1 MQISRAI
8 AQQMEHSSWIRRM
21 FEIGLQL
28 RRERGAENVFDYSI
42 GNPEV
47 EPPEAVI
54 AALRR
59 IVGENRPRSH
69 SYMPNAGY
77 PEVRATL
84 ARRLAERSG
93 IPFTGDDILMTNG
106 AAGAIN
112 TILKAILDPGDEV
125 MVLTPYFPEYRC
137 YIENHAGRVVLVET
151 DEQFQPDPAR
161 IARALT
167 PRTRALIL
175 NSPNNPT
182 GVIYSEAVL
191 RAINRVLPDPV
202 LVICDE
208 PYRPLTF
215 DGAVTPEAVRIFDRA
230 AIAWSWSKAMAIP
243 GERIGYLA
251 LPPHLPGIAQLRGA
265 CTVANRILGYINAPA
280 IWQWVVAAV
289 PDATVDVAQYQAKR
303 DLLCC
308 ALQSM
313 GYHAPRPQGA
323 FYVFPKTP
331 IPDDIEFIGLLQ
343 QEGILAVPGTG
354 FGRTGFMRLSLTI
367 TRDAIERSLPGFER
381 ALRKTKADG
390 PQVNADLTGSRLS

>member
-1 MQISRAI
+1 MRISSAI
-8 AQQMEHSSWIRRM
+8 AQQMQQSSWIRRM
-21 FEIGLQL
+21 FETGVQL
-28 RRERGAENVFDYSI
+28 RRERGVANVFDYSI

-47 EPPEAVI
+47 EPPDAVI

-59 IVGENRPRSH
+59 IVAENRPRTH
-69 SYMPNAGY
+69 CYMPNAGY
-77 PEVRATL
+77 PEVRATM

-93 IPFTGDDILMTNG
+93 IPFTADDILMTSG

-112 TILKAILDPGDEV
+112 TILKATLDPGDEV
-125 MVLTPYFPEYRC
+125 MILAPYFPEYRF
-137 YIENHAGRVVLVET
+137 YIENHAGRVVTVET
-151 DEQFQPDPAR
+151 DQHFQPDPVR
-161 IARALT
+161 IAAALT

-182 GVIYSEAVL
+182 GVIYSERVL
-191 RAINRVLPDPV
+191 RAVNRVLPDPV

-230 AIAWSWSKAMAIP
+230 VIAWSWSKAMAIP

-251 LPPHLPGIAQLRGA
+251 LPPHLPGIAELRGA

-289 PDATVDVAQYQAKR
+289 PDVTVDVAQYQAKR
-303 DLLCC
+303 DLLCD

-313 GYHAPRPQGA
+313 GYDAPRPQGT
-323 FYVFPKTP
+323 FYVWVRTP
-331 IPDDIEFIGLLQ
+331 IPDDVAFIGLLQ
-343 QEGILAVPGTG
+343 QEGILAVPGVG
-354 FGRTGFMRLSLTI
+354 FGRTGYMRLSLTI
-367 TRDAIERSLPGFER
+367 TRDEIVRSLPGFER
-381 ALRKTKADG
+381 TIQNAVGSHPETK
-390 PQVNADLTGSRLS
+390 LSGSLFR

>member
-1 MQISRAI
+1 MQISRTLAR
-8 AQQMEHSSWIRRM
+8 QMEHSSWIRRM

-42 GNPEV
+42 GNPDL
-47 EPPEAVI
+47 EPPAAVM

-59 IVGENRPRSH
+59 IAAENRPRSH
-69 SYMPNAGY
+69 AYMPNAGF
-77 PEVRATL
+77 PEVRATM

-93 IPFTGDDILMTNG
+93 IPFTGDDILMTTG

-125 MVLTPYFPEYRC
+125 IILTPYFPEYRF
-137 YIENHAGRVVLVET
+137 YIENHGGRVVTVET

-161 IARALT
+161 IARAVT

-182 GVIYSEAVL
+182 GVIYSEKVL
-191 RAINRVLPDPV
+191 GEVNRVLPDPV

-230 AIAWSWSKAMAIP
+230 VIAWSWSKAMAIP

-280 IWQWVVAAV
+280 IWQWVVDAV
-289 PDATVDVAQYQAKR
+289 PEVTVDVAHYQARR
-303 DLLCC
+303 DLLCD
-308 ALQSM
+308 ALKSM
-313 GYHAPRPQGA
+313 GYDAPRPQGA

-354 FGRTGFMRLSLTI
+354 FGRGGYMRLSLTI

-381 ALRKTKADG
+381 AIAAARSLVGHAMA
-390 PQVNADLTGSRLS
+390 PTGAAVR

>member
-1 MQISRAI
+1 MQISRTLAR
-8 AQQMEHSSWIRRM
+8 QMEHSSWIRRM

-42 GNPEV
+42 GNPDL
-47 EPPEAVI
+47 EPPAAVM

-59 IVGENRPRSH
+59 IAAENRPRSH
-69 SYMPNAGY
+69 AYMPNAGF
-77 PEVRATL
+77 PEVRATM

-93 IPFTGDDILMTNG
+93 IPFTGDDILMTTG

-125 MVLTPYFPEYRC
+125 IILTPYFPEYRF
-137 YIENHAGRVVLVET
+137 YIENHGGRVVTVET

-161 IARALT
+161 IARAVT

-182 GVIYSEAVL
+182 GVIYSEKVL
-191 RAINRVLPDPV
+191 GEVNRVLPDPV

-230 AIAWSWSKAMAIP
+230 VIAWSWSKAMAIP

-280 IWQWVVAAV
+280 IWQWVVDAV
-289 PDATVDVAQYQAKR
+289 PEVTVDVAHYQARR
-303 DLLCC
+303 DLLCD
-308 ALQSM
+308 ALESM
-313 GYHAPRPQGA
+313 GYDAPRPQGA

-354 FGRTGFMRLSLTI
+354 FGRGGYMRLSLTI

-381 ALRKTKADG
+381 AIAAARSPVGQALSRTGASLR
-390 PQVNADLTGSRLS
+390 